1 MDPEE
6 GILDLNFASE
16 LIRPPPSLAKSPVSR
31 KCDGKGSIASL
42 KAIKTKL
49 TRTRKLTISSNK
61 VRELSHWMEPSCTS
75 RLCCLSSQLAFPRP
89 TPRLLCSA
97 ESQALV
103 AVFQSLSHIQLFA
116 SPWTVKHQ
124 APLTFTISHSLLK
137 YKPIESM
144 MPSNHF
150 ILCCPLLL
158 LCSVFPSISVFSNES
173 ALCIRGPRYWSFCF
187 SISPSNEY
195 LGLVSFRID
204 WFDLLTVQGSLKSF
218 LQHYSSKAS
227 ILQHSVFL
235 MVQLSYLYMTT
246 GKTIALTIW
255 TFVRKMMSLLFN
267 MLSIFVV
274 ALISSSFSSSQQ
286 TKNK

>member
-1 MDPEE
+1 MD
-6 GILDLNFASE
+6 LDSASE
-16 LIRPPPSLAKSPVSR
+16 LIHPPPSPAKSPVSR

-61 VRELSHWMEPSCTS
+61 VRELSRWMEPSCTS
-75 RLCCLSSQLAFPRP
+75 RLCCLSSQLAPPRP
-89 TPRLLCSA
+89 APHLLCSA

-103 AVFQSLSHIQLFA
+103 VFQSPSHIQLFA
-116 SPWTVKHQ
+116 NPWTVKHQ
-124 APLTFTISHSLLK
+124 APLSFTITHSLLK

-158 LCSVFPSISVFSNES
+158 LCSIFPSINVFSNES
-173 ALCIRGPRYWSFCF
+173 ALCIRWPKYWSFCF

-218 LQHYSSKAS
+218 LQHHSLKAS

-255 TFVRKMMSLLFN
+255 TFVRKTMSLLFN
-267 MLSIFVV
+267 MLSRFVV
-274 ALISSSFSSSQQ
+274 ALISPSFSFSQQ